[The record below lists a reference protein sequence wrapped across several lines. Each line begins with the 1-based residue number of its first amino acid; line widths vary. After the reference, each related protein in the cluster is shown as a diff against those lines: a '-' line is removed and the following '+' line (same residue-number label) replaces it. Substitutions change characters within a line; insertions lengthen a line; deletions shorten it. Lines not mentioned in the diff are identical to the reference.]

1 MWAGLLSYARGFLH
15 WLDIHAQALQ
25 TLGALAGVLVTLVG
39 VIVALYYAR
48 LTRNLARS
56 TRNQARTTR
65 EMFEAGHRPYLQ
77 PIFVFEEL
85 RYYDPEHFDLHFS
98 LKNHGAVPATLAGWR
113 MEITFNDVKV
123 WTTPTKDR
131 GIAVFPGETTAP
143 IVNVGP
149 SAAPMPQQQPPGKL
163 QLDLFVEYRRLDDES
178 LSYMTQA
185 TVEATG
191 SRTHWEMVTKA
202 R

>member
-1 MWAGLLSYARGFLH
+1 VWVGLLSYAREFLQ
-15 WLDIHAQALQ
+15 WLGIHAQALQ
-25 TLGALAGVLVTLVG
+25 TLGVLAGVVVTLAG

-85 RYYDPEHFDLHFS
+85 RYYDPENFDLHFS
-98 LKNHGAVPATLAGWR
+98 LHNHGAVPATLAGWY
-113 MEITFNDVKV
+113 MEITFNEVKI
-123 WTTPTKDR
+123 WTTPTSDR
-131 GIAVFPGETTAP
+131 GVAVFPGERTAP
-143 IVNVGP
+143 LLNERLSGA
-149 SAAPMPQQQPPGKL
+149 SMPQQQPPGKL

-178 LSYMTQA
+178 PPYTTRA
-185 TVEATG
+185 TVVATG
-191 SRTHWEMVTKA
+191 TRTHWEMVTKA